1 MLQKCKHDEYHKNFT
16 NTVQCI
22 RLSFLCALFLLMTGS
37 PDSDMTTDG
46 VEEISARRNN
56 CCDYITYDRRA
67 SPPCSSTSIHIRF
80 LSTMDNFPDGI
91 APQDNMALSYDDTVA
106 YEEQLPTEAERER
119 SASLATRIGS
129 SKVYLLS
136 ESSVATRTSKVR

>member
-16 NTVQCI
+16 NTVHTFI
-22 RLSFLCALFLLMTGS
+22 LPMRLVFADDWLSRFRH
-37 PDSDMTTDG
+37 DNRR